1 MFWCAKIAPY
11 RNVLV
16 FKINEEIVTPGI
28 SNIMPLRRFEQL
40 FRCFHLANNAN
51 QIPYG
56 QPGHDKLFKVRS
68 LLDIIVPRFVA
79 ECEGMYS

>member
-16 FKINEEIVTPGI
+16 GEIVTPGI
-28 SNIMPLRRFEQL
+28 SNIMPVRRFEQL

-68 LLDIIVPRFVA
+68 LLTLLCLVLLLNV
-79 ECEGMYS
+79 

>member
-1 MFWCAKIAPY
+1 M
-11 RNVLV
+11 
-16 FKINEEIVTPGI
+16 TPGI
-28 SNIMPLRRFEQL
+28 SNIMPVRRFEQL